1 MLGKKTQNGKI
12 TEKDILAALSKVQEP
27 ELHNDLL
34 LDTHTF
40 IWWDSDPDRLPQR
53 VLALCQSSST
63 NLLLSVASV
72 WEMQIKQQVSKLK
85 LRMPLADLI
94 SGQQETNSIELLP
107 IQLGHVLALDSLE
120 LHHKDPFDRLLIA
133 QALVEDAILLSADPI
148 FSQYPATVLW

>member
-1 MLGKKTQNGKI
+1 MR
-12 TEKDILAALSKVQEP
+12 
-27 ELHNDLL
+27 LL

-72 WEMQIKQQVSKLK
+72 WEMEIKQQVGKLK

-107 IQLGHVLALDSLE
+107 IQLGHVLALDSLA
-120 LHHKDPFDRLLIA
+120 LHHKDPFDRLLIS

>member
-1 MLGKKTQNGKI
+1 MR
-12 TEKDILAALSKVQEP
+12 
-27 ELHNDLL
+27 LL

-53 VLALCQSSST
+53 VLALCQSTST
-63 NLLLSVASV
+63 DLLLSVASV
-72 WEMQIKQQVSKLK
+72 WEMQIKQQVGKLK